1 VARVADRVLYSTA
14 AGIYAISICVLFT
27 IKLDPAA
34 AKPSTDPNGDGSGGD
49 GTGGSKSAYTRRLAA
64 ERFADYRSSS
74 SSSSG
79 RSGRQRQQVA
89 EEYDTQAKYARYGGL

>member
-1 VARVADRVLYSTA
+1 MARVADRVLYSTA

-34 AKPSTDPNGDGSGGD
+34 AKLTTDPNGDGSGGD
-49 GTGGSKSAYTRRLAA
+49 GTGGGKSAYTRRLAA
-64 ERFADYRSSS
+64 ERFADYRS